1 MKNQWMSVKDITQIK
16 GMPSSGPGVHKK
28 AKREGWESRRQEGV
42 QGSGVEYLVTNYD
55 LVSENT
61 QTYDSSP
68 KSEANEKPI
77 PNKFIEAYQY
87 DLKASAGSGC
97 LVVSENPVAKFEF
110 SEDWLNKQ
118 GLRGKQLAVVPVSGD
133 SMEATLIDEDLMLVE
148 LVTDPKHARD
158 GICVIRID
166 DEILVKR
173 LQYDYATNGY
183 HVSSDNRAYKPFFVG
198 EEFNGRFA
206 VLGKM
211 IRVLQRAKQID

>member
-1 MKNQWMSVKDITQIK
+1 MENQWLSVKDITQIE

-28 AKREGWESRRQEGV
+28 AKREGWECRRQEGV
-42 QGSGVEYLVTNYD
+42 QGAGVEYLVPSNV
-55 LVSENT
+55 LVSEKNHT
-61 QTYDSSP
+61 DDGFP
-68 KSEANEKPI
+68 KTSGNEKVSQT
-77 PNKFIEAYQY
+77 KFIEAYQY

-118 GLRGKQLAVVPVSGD
+118 GLRGKQLAIVPVCGD
-133 SMEATLIDEDLMLVE
+133 SMESTLVDEDLMLVE
-148 LVTDPKHARD
+148 LVNDPKRARD

-173 LQYDYATNGY
+173 LQYDYAANGY
-183 HVSSDNRAYKPFFVG
+183 HISSDNKAYKPFFIG
-198 EEFNGRFA
+198 EEFSGRFA

-211 IRVLQRAKQID
+211 IRVLQRAKQD